1 MVDSNALAVTM
12 TDQPPPPEDG
22 QRQGREPGPEPT
34 TGHHDVGQD
43 ALAPLLLPHAQ
54 NLAYRYALAID
65 SKNVDLMAALFSDR
79 SSFGHWGVGQVGA
92 RAYYSEIWR
101 RFGRS
106 RHFVSNVIV
115 TSIDEGSARGI
126 VYCQSEQEWETG
138 WTRRPLAYFD
148 DYVVSSEG
156 WTFLR
161 RKVCTWDGEQWASG
175 RRSVPLP
182 DAWSSWAEFHRPTGP
197 SDTAPT

>member
-1 MVDSNALAVTM
+1 MVTDPNPRGDDGERHAYDS
-12 TDQPPPPEDG
+12 
-22 QRQGREPGPEPT
+22 GPAAT
-34 TGHHDVGQD
+34 TGHQHVGPD
-43 ALAPLLLPHAQ
+43 ALAPSLLPHAQ

-79 SSFGHWGVGQVGA
+79 SSFGHWGDGPNGA

-101 RFGRS
+101 RFRRS

-115 TSIDEGSARGI
+115 TSIDEHTARGI

-148 DYVVSSEG
+148 DYVVASAG

-161 RKVCTWDGEQWASG
+161 RKVCTWDGEQWTSG
-175 RRSVPLP
+175 RQSVSLP
-182 DAWSSWAEFHRPTGP
+182 DAWSSWDEFQRSVEPADPGPT
-197 SDTAPT
+197 